1 MEIQSNYELMNKIN
15 IIANS
20 DIPVDKSSPL
30 FKIFNQRKEAAIR
43 YRYYVVDEDSLKLL
57 LELIDY
63 CNDKIKQYLAL

>member
-30 FKIFNQRKEAAIR
+30 FKIFNQRNE
-43 YRYYVVDEDSLKLL
+43 SSSTT
-57 LELIDY
+57 
-63 CNDKIKQYLAL
+63 